1 MKNLLLTITTLLA
14 TATMSA
20 FDSGG
25 LSFTVIDSEKN
36 ECAVTGYDAATIPT
50 SLDIPAKVADNGITY
65 TVVRIDSNAF
75 KKAPITSLTVP
86 STVTTIQ
93 SRAFYCKSLQTIDL
107 PVGLEKADRAF
118 FGCTSLTTA
127 YIRCKNE
134 PDGWSFGLR
143 LNQIFYFGSVQALN
157 SNSVSSTVQYIHC
170 LGNTPPE
177 ITYTNK
183 FSYGFDGIVLV
194 PSSAVA
200 DYRAADVWKDCRIY
214 SNDAIEKGFTF
225 MIIDAEKHECQ
236 AVHYDKFLGGDVV
249 IPSIVAINGADYT
262 VTGIAVKTF
271 YNCNKITSL
280 TIPATVRE
288 IGEKFL
294 GYNPRLERI
303 TVEDGSRYYKD
314 IDGILYTADG
324 ATLLKCPEHYFDPV
338 AVPDGV
344 RTIAE
349 LAFNSSK
356 ITSVVLPNTL
366 NEICYAAFS
375 WCEHLTK
382 VTIPASVTTLE
393 RSVFMG
399 CYYLKY
405 AKIESEVVGENMFY
419 DCKSLSTI
427 ILGPKVKKLG
437 KWAFRVHNGYS
448 TIYVLA
454 TTPPQCEGELS
465 GDTNDIANFTFKVP
479 YESKDAYT
487 NDAIWGKV
495 STIENTLGS
504 DNNGLTY
511 DSKIYGGS
519 FCGAIYADPQKAVGD
534 FVIPGQVT
542 IGGTTYDVRATF
554 HNIFDDN
561 PKLTSLTMPNS
572 MDMISKAIAPGSIN
586 ISQYKSNSK
595 YYGFSDG
602 ILSYG
607 INSPWITACIP
618 GKEGNV
624 TINRDFVYDYAFY
637 GCDKIASLSFEN
649 TVTLGQHAFDGCK
662 GLEKIDVNIGGSFFA
677 DAANFVFANCT
688 GLKKATIKSNE
699 ISIGA
704 FANCKSLEEVTIEP
718 HNPEYSLLIYNHV
731 FFGCP
736 SLKSIICRTTKPY
749 SPSDLFGLNVDI
761 LESYRYQDV
770 TLYVPTGSAQAY
782 KEHGLWKKFGNIVEK
797 DMGGVDDVFANDDN
811 SVSVFVSA
819 GTIHING
826 AEADAAVAVYDL
838 AGRTAYSGTSK
849 EIALGHHGI
858 YIVAV
863 AGKTFKVAL

>member
-1 MKNLLLTITTLLA
+1 MKKLLLTITTLLA

-65 TVVRIDSNAF
+65 TVVRIDSKAF
-75 KKAPITSLTVP
+75 QEAPITSLTVP

-134 PDGWSFGLR
+134 PDGWSFGLS

-183 FSYGFDGIVLV
+183 FPYGFDGIVLV

-662 GLEKIDVNIGGSFFA
+662 GLEKIDVNIGSSFFA

-811 SVSVFVSA
+811 AVSVSVSA

>member
-1 MKNLLLTITTLLA
+1 MKKLLLTITTLLA

-50 SLDIPAKVADNGITY
+50 SLDIPAKVTDNGITY

-134 PDGWSFGLR
+134 PDGWSFGLS

-249 IPSIVAINGADYT
+249 IPSIVAINGVDYT

-271 YNCNKITSL
+271 HRCDKITSL

-288 IGEKFL
+288 IGEEFL

-349 LAFNSSK
+349 RAFQNSK

-366 NEICYAAFS
+366 NEIGYAAFS
-375 WCEHLTK
+375 WCYHLTK

-399 CYYLKY
+399 CDYLKY

-427 ILGPKVKKLG
+427 ILGPKVKN
-437 KWAFRVHNGYS
+437 WASGHSVYTMDTLRYMYWPPHRHNAKANYLM
-448 TIYVLA
+448 TQ
-454 TTPPQCEGELS
+454 TT
-465 GDTNDIANFTFKVP
+465 
-479 YESKDAYT
+479 
-487 NDAIWGKV
+487 
-495 STIENTLGS
+495 
-504 DNNGLTY
+504 
-511 DSKIYGGS
+511 
-519 FCGAIYADPQKAVGD
+519 
-534 FVIPGQVT
+534 
-542 IGGTTYDVRATF
+542 
-554 HNIFDDN
+554 
-561 PKLTSLTMPNS
+561 
-572 MDMISKAIAPGSIN
+572 
-586 ISQYKSNSK
+586 
-595 YYGFSDG
+595 
-602 ILSYG
+602 
-607 INSPWITACIP
+607 
-618 GKEGNV
+618 
-624 TINRDFVYDYAFY
+624 
-637 GCDKIASLSFEN
+637 
-649 TVTLGQHAFDGCK
+649 
-662 GLEKIDVNIGGSFFA
+662 
-677 DAANFVFANCT
+677 
-688 GLKKATIKSNE
+688 
-699 ISIGA
+699 
-704 FANCKSLEEVTIEP
+704 
-718 HNPEYSLLIYNHV
+718 
-731 FFGCP
+731 
-736 SLKSIICRTTKPY
+736 
-749 SPSDLFGLNVDI
+749 
-761 LESYRYQDV
+761 
-770 TLYVPTGSAQAY
+770 
-782 KEHGLWKKFGNIVEK
+782 
-797 DMGGVDDVFANDDN
+797 
-811 SVSVFVSA
+811 
-819 GTIHING
+819 
-826 AEADAAVAVYDL
+826 
-838 AGRTAYSGTSK
+838 
-849 EIALGHHGI
+849 
-858 YIVAV
+858 
-863 AGKTFKVAL
+863 